1 MTVVFIGGTNGL
13 LSQET
18 VRIILALVLSDQDD
32 IGCGAQFAMATDKNC
47 SGEPGWKDFSMATY
61 QSRLRGREEVAES
74 TMAFHL
80 EKPAGFQFKAGQYVD
95 ISLINPP
102 ETDSQGI
109 IRSFSIASA
118 PYENELLVVTRMR
131 NSAFKRVL
139 AILPLGTG
147 VKLEGP
153 MGSFTLHKN
162 RAKAGVFLAGGI
174 GITPFLSILR
184 QAAVEKFSQSLYL
197 FYSNRRPEDAAFLRD
212 LEILSQRNAKCAFIP
227 SMSEMEKSKLDWQG
241 ERGFINREMLLRH
254 LDSLQGPIYYVAG
267 PPAMVAAMR
276 EMLTNAGVEED
287 DIRTEEFGGY

>member
-1 MTVVFIGGTNGL
+1 MT
-13 LSQET
+13 
-18 VRIILALVLSDQDD
+18 
-32 IGCGAQFAMATDKNC
+32 
-47 SGEPGWKDFSMATY
+47 TY
-61 QSRLRGREEVAES
+61 QSRLKSREEVAQG

-95 ISLINPP
+95 LSLINPP
-102 ETDSQGI
+102 ETDSQGTV
-109 IRSFSIASA
+109 RSFSIASA

-139 AILPLGTG
+139 AILPFGTE
-147 VKLEGP
+147 VKVDGP

-184 QAAVEKFSQSLYL
+184 QAAVEKLSPLLYL

-212 LEILSQRNAKCAFIP
+212 LEILSQLNGNCAFIP

-254 LDSLQGPIYYVAG
+254 ICDLRGPIYYVAG
-267 PPAMVAAMR
+267 PPAMVAAMW
-276 EMLTNAGVEED
+276 EMLTNAGVEDD

>member
-1 MTVVFIGGTNGL
+1 MT
-13 LSQET
+13 
-18 VRIILALVLSDQDD
+18 
-32 IGCGAQFAMATDKNC
+32 
-47 SGEPGWKDFSMATY
+47 TY
-61 QSRLRGREEVAES
+61 QSRLRGREEVAEG

-139 AILPLGTG
+139 AILPLGTE

-184 QAAVEKFSQSLYL
+184 QAAEEKLSQRLYL
-197 FYSNRRPEDAAFLRD
+197 FYSNRHPKDAAFLKD
-212 LEILSQRNAKCAFIP
+212 LEILSQRNANCAFIP
-227 SMSEMEKSKLDWQG
+227 SMSESGKIYAGLAGRARLYQPRNAVAAHGRPAGTD
-241 ERGFINREMLLRH
+241 LLRR
-254 LDSLQGPIYYVAG
+254 GPSRHGCGNARNAHKCRGRGRRYPYGGIRWVLIAACGGDVRFYCATVVQAG
-267 PPAMVAAMR
+267 FG
-276 EMLTNAGVEED
+276 LTEKV
-287 DIRTEEFGGY
+287 IPTS

>member
-1 MTVVFIGGTNGL
+1 M
-13 LSQET
+13 
-18 VRIILALVLSDQDD
+18 
-32 IGCGAQFAMATDKNC
+32 K
-47 SGEPGWKDFSMATY
+47 TY
-61 QSRLRGREEVAES
+61 QSRLTGREEVAEG

-80 EKPAGFQFKAGQYVD
+80 EKPAGFQFRPGQYVD

-139 AILPLGTG
+139 AILPFGTE

-184 QAAVEKFSQSLYL
+184 QAAVEKLSQSLYL
-197 FYSNRRPEDAAFLRD
+197 FYSNRRPEDAAFLKD
-212 LEILSQRNAKCAFIP
+212 LECLAKLNAHFIFVP
-227 SMSEMEKSKLDWQG
+227 SMSEMEKSKFDWQN
-241 ERGFINREMLLRH
+241 ERGFIDREMLLRH
-254 LDSLQGPIYYVAG
+254 IGGLQGPIYYIAG

-276 EMLTNAGVEED
+276 QMLTNAGVEED

>member
-13 LSQET
+13 LSQVT
-18 VRIILALVLSDQDD
+18 VRMILALVLSNQRRYRMRRSS
-32 IGCGAQFAMATDKNC
+32 AKATDKNC
-47 SGEPGWKDFSMATY
+47 SDGPVGRFFSMTTY
-61 QSRLRGREEVAES
+61 QSRLRDREEVAEG

-80 EKPAGFQFKAGQYVD
+80 DKPAGFQFKAGQYVD

-109 IRSFSIASA
+109 VRSFSIASA
-118 PYENELLVVTRMR
+118 PYEDQLLFVTRMR
-131 NSAFKRVL
+131 KSAFKRVL
-139 AILPLGTG
+139 AVLPLGTE

-162 RAKAGVFLAGGI
+162 RVKAAVFLAGGI
-174 GITPFLSILR
+174 GITPFLSMLR
-184 QAAVEKFSQSLYL
+184 EAAEERLPQQLYL
-197 FYSNRRPEDAAFLRD
+197 FYSNRHPKDAAFLKD
-212 LEILSQRNAKCAFIP
+212 LEILSKLNANFTFIP
-227 SMSEMEKSKLDWQG
+227 SMSEMEKSQLDWPN

-254 LDSLQGPIYYVAG
+254 MDGLQGPIYYVAG